1 MMISKNNGEVPYA
14 SRMGAVYENRGNCRM
29 QGTLV

>member
-14 SRMGAVYENRGNCRM
+14 SGMRAVYENRGNCRM
-29 QGTLV
+29 LAMLQ